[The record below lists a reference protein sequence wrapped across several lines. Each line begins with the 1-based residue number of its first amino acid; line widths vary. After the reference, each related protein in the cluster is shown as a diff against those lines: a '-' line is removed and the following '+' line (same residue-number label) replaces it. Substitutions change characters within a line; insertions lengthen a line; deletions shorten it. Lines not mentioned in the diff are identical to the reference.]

1 MMAQSN
7 AQRQAAYRAHHL
19 QDVDGTGER
28 LQVLVDAPT
37 KRALE
42 RLAVRY
48 GVTQRGMLQKLIADT
63 KRALLAT
70 LSRDEQADYYEAR
83 PKTVTP

>member
-1 MMAQSN
+1 MAQAN
-7 AQRQAAYRAHHL
+7 APRQAAYRAHHL
-19 QDVDGTGER
+19 KDENGTGER

-42 RLAVRY
+42 RLAVRS
-48 GVTQRGMLQKLIADT
+48 GVTQREILQKRIADT
-63 KRALLAT
+63 ECAVLAT
-70 LSRDEQADYYEAR
+70 LSRDEQDDYYKPR